1 MYCTKCGKKIDDD
14 SRFCDGCGN
23 PVAETVNESDDTSGA
38 ATTVQT
44 ELSAGEAGRNNAS
57 QSVSPV
63 REAAAPDAQAPFSE
77 NTADATGVLQIN
89 IAGLKR
95 VIHNYT
101 HFKTLS
107 KGKKITYLI
116 PVILA
121 AVVLLVSVV
130 AGSTHPTKTSS
141 STTGSGTVK
150 TAETDIVY
158 AFASRAEY
166 GASFTV
172 TCDAFLEKYDQALA
186 ECVAQNPNAA
196 AIQTNLKDQWT
207 KGGPY
212 TSRSTGEED
221 HYEYTLATGLNIWLN
236 FLVFDDHV
244 YYFGLSPS
252 ASEYVQGVVAQ
263 IYCASAIM
271 AVTDCS
277 YDDAVELIQI
287 LSEDYTFD
295 GYHKIGA
302 SGSHTITVQKGIRFE
317 TSGTGIG
324 LCATTEAE
332 TGYDPNAKQ
341 EQTAEAVTSLYVT
354 SAFKKGYR
362 PLAKDVSVGE
372 VLDEIILGRTT
383 NCYKNKNGKMEI
395 TITGTLDLSS
405 INGTSYGGDVTLV
418 YVVGEDGKA
427 ALSRDPDSLRDVI
440 STVAAYMDQMAYQ
453 YSVMG

>member
-196 AIQTNLKDQWT
+196 AIQTNLKDQWI
-207 KGGPY
+207 
-212 TSRSTGEED
+212 
-221 HYEYTLATGLNIWLN
+221 EYMVE
-236 FLVFDDHV
+236 F
-244 YYFGLSPS
+244 S
-252 ASEYVQGVVAQ
+252 GV
-263 IYCASAIM
+263 
-271 AVTDCS
+271 
-277 YDDAVELIQI
+277 
-287 LSEDYTFD
+287 
-295 GYHKIGA
+295 
-302 SGSHTITVQKGIRFE
+302 
-317 TSGTGIG
+317 
-324 LCATTEAE
+324 
-332 TGYDPNAKQ
+332 
-341 EQTAEAVTSLYVT
+341 
-354 SAFKKGYR
+354 
-362 PLAKDVSVGE
+362 
-372 VLDEIILGRTT
+372 
-383 NCYKNKNGKMEI
+383 
-395 TITGTLDLSS
+395 
-405 INGTSYGGDVTLV
+405 
-418 YVVGEDGKA
+418 
-427 ALSRDPDSLRDVI
+427 
-440 STVAAYMDQMAYQ
+440 
-453 YSVMG
+453 